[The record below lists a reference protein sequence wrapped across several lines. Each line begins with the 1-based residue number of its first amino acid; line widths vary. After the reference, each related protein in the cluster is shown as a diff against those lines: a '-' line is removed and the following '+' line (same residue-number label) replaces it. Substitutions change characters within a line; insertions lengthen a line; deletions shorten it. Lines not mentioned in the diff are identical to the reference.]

1 MRENE
6 RRQSRL
12 NRCYFGL
19 YLSQEVRSL
28 AGRSFQQRLPC
39 EIAFPRP
46 GKGGGFFVQQ
56 AGLGRGAATRPERRY
71 PDDTAHDTLRDG
83 DDITHPDQM
92 SGLPDDGSVDGDR
105 SSGAK
110 A

>member
-1 MRENE
+1 MIF
-6 RRQSRL
+6 QSVLIPRGKVA
-12 NRCYFGL
+12 RG
-19 YLSQEVRSL
+19 SVI
-28 AGRSFQQRLPC
+28 FQQRLPC

-56 AGLGRGAATRPERRY
+56 PGLGGGAATRPERRY

-92 SGLPDDGSVDGDR
+92 SGLPDDGSVEGDR